1 MWRILMAVVIAA
13 YSVCSSGNAQ
23 EKEYPQEQDG
33 IDLALERL
41 LADKGRVKVEIGMT
55 YNASTSDRTTG
66 AFATIRTGTGTF
78 VSVPVGLGTSRREAE
93 ILIGTTTVRYGLTA
107 RSELFVSGSAI
118 YAHTRTTDGMTGLTT
133 TADSARFY
141 NVVTGVNYQL
151 LEEGKHPGLIGFAD
165 VTLSENVASTGSE
178 FVFAKSGTVG
188 FTAYRVIDP
197 VVLSLTGRYRP
208 AFSRDVSGT
217 RVDPGDVLILSPVLA
232 FAVNNELTLIG
243 GLSARFEGADEV
255 GGVTRGAR
263 RTRADMGFRLAY
275 AWSQNVTLLMDAR
288 TGVIGEEGLTVGMRL
303 SRKFY
308 GY

>member
-1 MWRILMAVVIAA
+1 MWRILMAVVMAVHF
-13 YSVCSSGNAQ
+13 VCSSGSAQ

-78 VSVPVGLGTSRREAE
+78 VSVPVGLGTSRREVE
-93 ILIGTTTVRYGLTA
+93 TLIGTTTVRYGLTS
-107 RSELFVSGSAI
+107 RSELFASGSAI
-118 YAHTRTTDGMTGLTT
+118 YTHTRTTDGMTGLTT
-133 TADSARFY
+133 AVDDARLLH
-141 NVVTGVNYQL
+141 VVTGVNYQF
-151 LEEGKHPGLIGFAD
+151 LEEGKRPGLVGFAD
-165 VTLSENVASTGSE
+165 VTLSENVAFTGSE
-178 FVFAKSGTVG
+178 FVFAKSGRVG
-188 FTAYRVIDP
+188 LTAYKVIDP
-197 VVLSLTGRYRP
+197 VVLSLTGGYRP

-217 RVDPGDVLILSPVLA
+217 RVDPGDVLFLAPFLS

-243 GLSARFEGADEV
+243 GLSVRFEGADEV
-255 GGVTRGAR
+255 GGVTWGAR

-275 AWSQNVTLLMDAR
+275 AWSQDVTLLMDA
-288 TGVIGEEGLTVGMRL
+288 GMDAIGENGLIVGMSL

-308 GY
+308 GN